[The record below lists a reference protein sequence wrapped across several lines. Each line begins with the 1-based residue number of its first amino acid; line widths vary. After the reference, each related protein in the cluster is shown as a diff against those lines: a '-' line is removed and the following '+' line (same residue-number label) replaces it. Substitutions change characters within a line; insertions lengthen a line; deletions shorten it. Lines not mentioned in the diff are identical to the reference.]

1 MFLLM
6 GIQCAFTQQRLLLV
20 GNIEDANDN
29 SPIAFCNIALTDA
42 VDDTKVLAGTA
53 TDEQGRFSIKL
64 KSNKEFVFRAS
75 FVGYEQ
81 IAMTVRPQDLMNKG
95 TDTIFLY
102 NLKMFPTSEN
112 LEAVEVVAE
121 VKRYEMDADRLI
133 MNVDDA
139 TRTSVVTAFD
149 LLRKVPGVS
158 IDKDEN
164 LTLNGRGGVLFQFN
178 GRDMRLGWDAIK
190 AMLKGMNPQQV
201 EKFEIVTNPSAK
213 YDAEGTAGIINIR
226 MLKNQ
231 TYGLNGSVN
240 AGVRYNTD
248 PSFMGGLNLNYVDD
262 KWTTSLNYSLSN
274 WESTSSTSSDRLSFL
289 GADTVRVYNPMSD
302 YVWKMTGHNLSFSAD
317 YMVNEKN
324 SLGLYANYSNNL
336 QPRQEFAQQAFISQ
350 SPELDVPYRRMD
362 NLSGSKS
369 LSNDL
374 LVGVNYLHQFDTL
387 GTKLQFDASFTVDAS
402 SSDADSR
409 TGYISLADSSRLSR
423 AGITNSTDNSH
434 KSFAFKVD
442 FQKPTPRFGT
452 FEAGAKATITR
463 ADNDFVQREETYM
476 TSGEGEMNRRKVL
489 VESRNNFLFDEDIC
503 AAYLSYSKTFSKKT
517 SLRAGVR
524 FEYTK
529 TRGEQLS
536 MDSVKTSYADI
547 FPNISLNHNFN
558 DFNSLSISYNYR
570 ISRPSYDQLN
580 PFLSKSS
587 DYSYNSGNPLLRPQ
601 YSHNI
606 GLNYS
611 LFYMAFLSVNYGYG
625 SDFVSEVIHPYG
637 ENGALISLPGNV
649 ATSQNLNVGLSVVA
663 PVAKWLDFNFY
674 GQINYTNVVSGEGD
688 TEMEIN
694 NTAYMCFG
702 SANFNLP
709 WKLRLSLSGYY
720 MSGGVWAV
728 YRYSGSHSFD
738 ASLSRA
744 FLKDD
749 RLRVSLGAGNLFAK
763 REMTDSST
771 QNGVYIENNVRFP
784 GTTFS
789 FNIRYN
795 FGKVYQSRHLQKINA
810 GEMNERAKGGTG
822 NGGASSR

>member
-1 MFLLM
+1 MMLL
-6 GIQCAFTQQRLLLV
+6 GIQSAFTQQRLHLI
-20 GNIEDANDN
+20 GNIEDAKDN

-42 VDDTKVLAGTA
+42 KDETKVLAGTA
-53 TDEQGRFSIKL
+53 TDERGRFSL
-64 KSNKEFVFRAS
+64 RLTSDKECVFRAS
-75 FVGYEQ
+75 FIGYEQ
-81 IAMTVRPQDLMNKG
+81 IAITIRPQDFKNRG
-95 TDTIFLY
+95 GDTIFLY

-121 VKRYEMDADRLI
+121 VKRYEMDADRLV

-190 AMLKGMNPQQV
+190 SMLKGMNPQQV

-213 YDAEGTAGIINIR
+213 YDAEGTAGIINIK

-274 WESTSSTSSDRLSFL
+274 WKQTSSTSSNRLNFL
-289 GADTVRVYNPMSD
+289 GGDTIRVYSPMSD
-302 YVWKMTGHNLSFSAD
+302 YTWKMTGHNLSFSTD
-317 YMVNEKN
+317 YMVSEKN
-324 SLGLYANYSNNL
+324 SIGLYANYSNNF
-336 QPRQEFAQQAFISQ
+336 QPRLEQDNQALISH
-350 SPELDVPYRRMD
+350 SPALDVPYQRMD
-362 NLSGSKS
+362 NLSGSS
-369 LSNDL
+369 FTSNDL

-387 GTKLQFDASFTVDAS
+387 GTKLQFDASLTVDAS
-402 SSDADSR
+402 SSESDSR
-409 TGYISLADSSRLSR
+409 TDYLSLLDNSAISHAQI
-423 AGITNSTDNSH
+423 ANSTDNSH
-434 KSFAFKVD
+434 KSFAAKVD
-442 FQKPTPRFGT
+442 FQKPTSRWGT

-463 ADNDFVQREETYM
+463 ADNDFVQSEERHLPTD
-476 TSGEGEMNRRKVL
+476 
-489 VESRNNFLFDEDIC
+489 ESRTNARNNFLFDEDIY

-529 TRGEQLS
+529 TRGEQVS
-536 MDSVKTSYADI
+536 MDSVNDNSYYDF

-558 DFNSLSISYNYR
+558 DFNSLSLSYNYR
-570 ISRPSYDQLN
+570 ISRPYYDQLN

-587 DYSYNSGNPLLRPQ
+587 DYSYECGNPLLRPQ

-637 ENGALISLPGNV
+637 ENGAMITSPGNV
-649 ATSQNLNVGLSVVA
+649 ATSQNLNIGLSVVA

-674 GQINYTNVVSGEGD
+674 GQINYTNVVSKEANS
-688 TEMEIN
+688 EMEIN

-738 ASLSRA
+738 VSISRT

-749 RLRVSLGAGNLFAK
+749 KLRVSLGAGNLFAK
-763 REMTDSST
+763 REMTNSST
-771 QNGVYIENNVRFP
+771 QNGVYFENNMRFP

-795 FGKVYQSRHLQKINA
+795 FGKVYQSKHLQKINSD
-810 GEMNERAKGGTG
+810 EMNERATGGSGSGGT
-822 NGGASSR
+822 NRQKD